1 MADGSLKSMMSD
13 WLEVVPEKLSP
24 RWYFFYYLLTLWS
37 FSPLAITYIV
47 LLNEGEGFTKFGT
60 PLLFLGLYCS
70 IALHIWLELKVFLR
84 WARFC
89 KLATLPFAIS
99 IWLFFEIT
107 DKIGTFLGWFLVLLS
122 KSIGLLLLIAVI
134 IFVIVGIF
142 GILLF
147 GFNQVF

>member
-60 PLLFLGLYCS
+60 PLL
-70 IALHIWLELKVFLR
+70 
-84 WARFC
+84 
-89 KLATLPFAIS
+89 KLPRLTPYEAPKGAPS
-99 IWLFFEIT
+99 
-107 DKIGTFLGWFLVLLS
+107 S
-122 KSIGLLLLIAVI
+122 A
-134 IFVIVGIF
+134 
-142 GILLF
+142 
-147 GFNQVF
+147 